1 MNFLL
6 VIYDGGKFR
15 FFALNFA
22 SSGERIQELV
32 KSAFHDFPLDFVRLI
47 VLERLT
53 ACVKAIC
60 WNIQL
65 KLQWNWDFPSILFIL
80 LWLKLKLPALKFSF
94 LEINSVETILAV
106 SRRFLL
112 DFKKVFPKSFPSRE
126 DLPCFFIDKF

>member
-1 MNFLL
+1 MLKNVHLPWKSLKYQQECFVERRRIWEFTTLAADVKYELSL

-15 FFALNFA
+15 FFALSFA

-60 WNIQL
+60 
-65 KLQWNWDFPSILFIL
+65 
-80 LWLKLKLPALKFSF
+80 
-94 LEINSVETILAV
+94 
-106 SRRFLL
+106 
-112 DFKKVFPKSFPSRE
+112 
-126 DLPCFFIDKF
+126 